1 MMTAPALLALVL
13 ALLAWGALL
22 RGRLPLELL
31 ALVLVIATVLGGW
44 LSPAQALAGFGSPA
58 TITVVA
64 MFVISAA
71 VVRSGALAPI
81 ERWLAGYSGLGLPGQ
96 LLLLAVVVGP
106 LSAVLSNTAVV
117 AMFIPLVERWCRR
130 LGMAPARMLMPL
142 SFLTVLAGVGTL
154 LGTST
159 NLVASSLAAD
169 LGYGS
174 FRLLQFT
181 PMALITY
188 AAGVGVLL
196 LVAPRVLPGQPVLPL
211 AQELESDYGIG
222 SYLSELQ
229 VTPASHLAG
238 RSLDDTLLQHSF
250 DVRVLALIR
259 GPARLVPPLGD
270 RLLQAGDV
278 LVVKARRDVLL
289 ALQEQEGL
297 DLLPDGS
304 VQLRA
309 PAKARGAE
317 PAEPAAHADPSD
329 LATGTDP
336 GDRPT
341 GTDRSVLN
349 LSVVEAVVPAG
360 SPLIGQNLRELR
372 FAQRTNAAVLAIRRG
387 EEVLRDR
394 LGQVSLKLG
403 DALLLQAP
411 DPSLRALE
419 VSGDLLLADRAE
431 APSDRRDRLPW
442 TVALTVAVM
451 ALTLWRSEALAIWAL
466 LAVVGL
472 VACRALTPQEVY
484 AAVRWDVVVLLG
496 ALLPLAQVMQGTG
509 LDRVLVESLTQVAG
523 SWPPYGALIA
533 LYLATA
539 LATELLSNQ
548 AAVALMLPLAL
559 TIGGELGLAPQ
570 AVMGVVTFAASHS
583 FLTPIGYQTNTM
595 VFALGNY
602 SFLDFL
608 RLGLPLTL
616 VLCLLTPA
624 LALTL

>member
-1 MMTAPALLALVL
+1 MTAPALLALVL
-13 ALLAWGALL
+13 ALLGWGALL

-31 ALVLVIATVLGGW
+31 ALVLVIAAVLGGW

-81 ERWLAGYSGLGLPGQ
+81 ERWLAGFSGLGLPGQ
-96 LLLLAVVVGP
+96 LLLLAAVVGP

-159 NLVASSLAAD
+159 NLVASSIAAD

-229 VTPASHLAG
+229 VTPASPLAG

-250 DVRVLALIR
+250 DLRVLALIR
-259 GPARLVPPLGD
+259 GSARLVPPLGD

-289 ALQEQEGL
+289 ALQEEEGL

-304 VQLRA
+304 VQLQS
-309 PAKARGAE
+309 PAKARAVE
-317 PAEPAAHADPSD
+317 PAEPAARADPR
-329 LATGTDP
+329 
-336 GDRPT
+336 DRPT

-360 SPLIGQNLRELR
+360 SPLIGQSLRELR

-442 TVALTVAVM
+442 TLGLTLAVM
-451 ALTLWRSEALAIWAL
+451 LLTLWRSEALAIWAL
-466 LAVVGL
+466 LAVAGL

-509 LDRVLVESLTQVAG
+509 LDRLLVESLTQVAG
-523 SWPPYGALIA
+523 SWPPYGVLIG

-559 TIGGELGLAPQ
+559 AIGGELGLAPQ

-624 LALTL
+624 LALAL